1 MVAHL
6 LFFFPSSSLLLGL
19 ERLAMVLF
27 DIPDIRLFWSQD
39 ERFLSQFQENQVTTF
54 KPFSK
59 YPPCYKDVSFWL
71 PPAFHENDLYE
82 QIRNVGGD
90 IVEDV
95 RLIDEFQHPK
105 TKKESQA
112 YRITYRHMSRTLTDA
127 EVDSMQLQV
136 RENIR
141 VELGCEVR

>member
-1 MVAHL
+1 MSLRDQPFSRKRSVCWVFNFLTKKLTPQAQEVNHL
-6 LFFFPSSSLLLGL
+6 V
-19 ERLAMVLF
+19 R
-27 DIPDIRLFWSQD
+27 I
-39 ERFLSQFQENQVTTF
+39 SQFQENQVTSF

-136 RENIR
+136 RENTR